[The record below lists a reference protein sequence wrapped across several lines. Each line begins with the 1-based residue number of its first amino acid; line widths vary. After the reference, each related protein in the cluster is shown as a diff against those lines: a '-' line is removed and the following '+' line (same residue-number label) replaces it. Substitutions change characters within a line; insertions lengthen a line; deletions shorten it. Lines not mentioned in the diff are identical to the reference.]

1 MSITIAIIEEDK
13 RFLKY
18 LVDLIDSTEGF
29 RCVGQITNAENAL
42 KEIDLSPPDV
52 VLMDI
57 HLSGLNGVA
66 NVRQLKERFPD
77 VLIVMLTDFENIN
90 IIFSALSSG
99 ACGYLLKHS
108 SPEQIIAGVR
118 EAFEGGSPISSAVAR
133 QLVILL
139 QQAEDPVENYGK
151 LSIRQRQVIACL
163 AEGCTYMEIA
173 KELKISYA
181 TVHTHIRHIYEK
193 LQVGSRT
200 GAVVLHLRHIAT
212 RRHHSGVKFSRI
224 TDYVAMNNLV

>member
-1 MSITIAIIEEDK
+1 MSIKVAIIEDDK

-29 RCVGQITNAENAL
+29 RCVGPILNAENAL
-42 KEIDLSPPDV
+42 KEIALGPPDV
-52 VLMDI
+52 ILMDI
-57 HLSGLNGVA
+57 HLSGVKGVA
-66 NVRQLKERFPD
+66 NVSRLKESFPD
-77 VLIVMLTDFENIN
+77 VLIVMLTDCENIN

-99 ACGYLLKHS
+99 ACGYLLKRS
-108 SPEQIIAGVR
+108 SPEQIIAAVR
-118 EAFEGGSPISSAVAR
+118 GAFEGGSPISSAVVR
-133 QLVILL
+133 QLVTLL
-139 QQAEDPVENYGK
+139 QQADEPVENYGK

-212 RRHHSGVKFSRI
+212 GRHHSGVKGCRI
-224 TDYVAMNNLV
+224 TDCVAMGNLV